1 MGAVGLHKRKEGKR
15 EMGTIIG
22 EGITFDDVLLVPSYS
37 EVIPNQVSLKTHL
50 TKGIELNIPMMSAG
64 MDTVTEHRMAIAM
77 ARQGGIGIIHKNM
90 SIEEQAEEVDKVKR
104 SENGVISDPFYLSPE
119 HTLQDAD
126 ELMGKFRISGVP
138 ITEKGT
144 KKLVGIITN
153 RDLKFETDYS
163 KKIKE
168 CMTSDGLITAQQGI
182 NLEEA
187 KKILAR
193 ARKEKLP
200 IVDQEGNL
208 TGLITIKDIEKQIKY
223 PNSAKDAQGRLL
235 CGAGVGVTANIM
247 DRVDA
252 LVNAQ
257 VDCIVIDTAHGHSA
271 NGLKCVKMVRDTYPD
286 LAIIA
291 GNVATGEGTR
301 ALIEAGVDAV
311 KVGIGPGSIC
321 TTRVVAGIGVP
332 QVTAIMN
339 AYEVAKEYGIPVIA
353 DGGIK
358 YSGDMTKAIAAG
370 ASVCMMGSIFA
381 GCDESPGSFELFQ
394 GRKYKVYR
402 GMGSI
407 AAMENGSKD
416 RYFQSDAKKL
426 VPEGVEGRVAYK
438 GTVEDTVFQLIGG
451 MRSGMGYCGTGSIEE
466 LKENGK
472 FVKISAAS
480 LKESH
485 PHDIHITKEAPN
497 YSVE

>member
-271 NGLKCVKMVRDTYPD
+271 NVLKCVKMVRDTYPD

>member
-1 MGAVGLHKRKEGKR
+1 MGS
-15 EMGTIIG
+15 IIG
-22 EGITFDDVLLVPSYS
+22 EGITFDDVLLVPAYS
-37 EVIPNQVSLKTHL
+37 EVIPNEVSLDTHL
-50 TKGIELNIPMMSAG
+50 TKKIKLNIPMMSAG

-90 SIEEQAEEVDKVKR
+90 SIEAQAEEVDKVNR

-119 HTLQDAD
+119 HTLADAND
-126 ELMGKFRISGVP
+126 LMAKFRISGVP
-138 ITEKGT
+138 ITENG
-144 KKLVGIITN
+144 KLVGIITN
-153 RDLKFETDYS
+153 RDLKFEEDYS
-163 KKIKE
+163 KLIKD
-168 CMTSDGLITAQQGI
+168 CMTSEGLVTAKVGIT
-182 NLEEA
+182 LEEA
-187 KKILAR
+187 KKILGK

-200 IVDQEGNL
+200 IVDDDFNL
-208 TGLITIKDIEKQIKY
+208 KGLITIKDIEKQIKY

-235 CGAGVGVTANIM
+235 CGAAVGITANCLE
-247 DRVDA
+247 RTEA
-252 LVNAQ
+252 LVKAH
-257 VDCIVIDTAHGHSA
+257 VDVVVLDCAHGHSA
-271 NGLKCVKMVRDTYPD
+271 NVLRCVKMIKEKFPD
-286 LAIIA
+286 LQLVA
-291 GNVATGEGTR
+291 GNVATGDATR

-321 TTRVVAGIGVP
+321 TTRVVSGVGVP
-332 QVTAIMN
+332 QITAVMECYN
-339 AYEVAKEYGIPVIA
+339 VAKEYGIPIIA

-370 ASVCMMGSIFA
+370 ANVCMMGSIFA
-381 GCDESPGSFELFQ
+381 GCDESPGTFELFQ

-416 RYFQSDAKKL
+416 RYFQSNAKKL

-438 GTVEDTVFQLIGG
+438 GSVEDTVFQLLGG
-451 MRSGMGYCGTGSIEE
+451 LRSGMGYCGTPTIEE
-466 LKENGK
+466 LKERGR

-497 YSVE
+497 YSVEE

>member
-1 MGAVGLHKRKEGKR
+1 
-15 EMGTIIG
+15 MGTIIG
-22 EGITFDDVLLVPSYS
+22 EGITFDDVLLVPAYS
-37 EVIPNQVSLKTHL
+37 EVTPNMVDLSTYL
-50 TKGIELNIPMMSAG
+50 TKKVKLNIPMMSAS

-90 SIEEQAEEVDKVKR
+90 SIEAQADEVDKVKR
-104 SENGVISDPFYLSPE
+104 SENGVITDPFSLSPE

-126 ELMGKFRISGVP
+126 NLMAKFRISGVP
-138 ITEKGT
+138 ITEGT
-144 KKLVGIITN
+144 KLVGIITN
-153 RDLKFETDYS
+153 RDLKFETDFS

-168 CMTSDGLITAQQGI
+168 SMTSEGLITAPEGI
-182 NLEEA
+182 TLEEA
-187 KKILAR
+187 KAILAK

-200 IVDQEGNL
+200 IVDKDNNL
-208 TGLITIKDIEKQIKY
+208 KGLITIKDIEKQIKY
-223 PNSAKDAQGRLL
+223 PLSAKDAQGRLL
-235 CGAGVGVTANIM
+235 CGAGVGITANMM

-252 LVNAQ
+252 LVKAH
-257 VDCIVIDTAHGHSA
+257 VDVIVVDSAHGHSKNILEA
-271 NGLKCVKMVRDTYPD
+271 VKNIKKTYPD
-286 LAIIA
+286 LQVIA
-291 GNVATGEGTR
+291 GNVATGEAVK
-301 ALIEAGVDAV
+301 ALIEAGADAV
-311 KVGIGPGSIC
+311 KIGIGPGSIC

-332 QVTAIMN
+332 QITAIMD
-339 AYEVAKEYGIPVIA
+339 AYKVAKEYNIPIIA

-370 ASVCMMGSIFA
+370 ANVCMMGSIFA
-381 GCDESPGSFELFQ
+381 GCDESPGTFELYQ

-402 GMGSI
+402 GMGSL

-416 RYFQSDAKKL
+416 RYFQEDAKKL

-438 GTVEDTVFQLIGG
+438 GSVEDTVFQLIGG
-451 MRSGMGYCGTGSIEE
+451 LRSGMGYCGAPNIET
-466 LKENGK
+466 LKETGK

-497 YSVE
+497 YSIDE

>member
-1 MGAVGLHKRKEGKR
+1 MA
-15 EMGTIIG
+15 TIIG
-22 EGITFDDVLLVPSYS
+22 EGITFDDVLLVPGYS
-37 EVIPNQVSLKTHL
+37 EVIPNEVSLKTHL
-50 TKGIELNIPMMSAG
+50 TKEIELNIPMMSAG
-64 MDTVTEHRMAIAM
+64 MDTVTEYRMAIAM

-90 SIEEQAEEVDKVKR
+90 SIEAQADEVDKVKR
-104 SENGVISDPFYLSPE
+104 SENGVISDPFYLHPE
-119 HTLQDAD
+119 HTLRDAND
-126 ELMGKFRISGVP
+126 LMAKFHISGVP
-138 ITEKGT
+138 ITEQGT

-153 RDLKFETDYS
+153 RDLKFETDYD
-163 KKIKE
+163 KKISE
-168 CMTSDGLITAQQGI
+168 SMTSEGLITAPKGI
-182 NLEEA
+182 TLNEA
-187 KKILAR
+187 KQILAK

-200 IVDQEGNL
+200 IVDEQGNL
-208 TGLITIKDIEKQIKY
+208 SGLITIKDIEKQIQY

-235 CGAGVGVTANIM
+235 CGAGVGVTANIL

-252 LVNAQ
+252 LVKAK
-257 VDCIVIDTAHGHSA
+257 VDVIVIDSAHGHSA
-271 NGLKCVKMVRDTYPD
+271 NVIRCVKMVREKYPD
-286 LAIIA
+286 LQIIA
-291 GNVATGEGTR
+291 GNVATAEATEE
-301 ALIEAGVDAV
+301 LIKAGVNAV

-332 QVTAIMN
+332 QITAIMN
-339 AYEVAKEYGIPVIA
+339 CYEAAKKYDIPIIA

-358 YSGDMTKAIAAG
+358 LSGDMTKALAAG
-370 ASVCMMGSIFA
+370 ANVCMMGSLFA
-381 GCDESPGSFELFQ
+381 GCDESPGSYELFQ

-407 AAMENGSKD
+407 AAMESGSKD
-416 RYFQSDAKKL
+416 RYFQEDAKKL

-438 GTVEDTVFQLIGG
+438 GPVEDTVFQMVGG
-451 MRSGMGYCGTGSIEE
+451 IRSGMGYCGAKDIET
-466 LKENGK
+466 LKNTAR